1 MGLPI
6 PTKNRMN
13 TTPIRV
19 LLVDDSADDFQLTKH
34 LFASSKKAPVQL
46 EWISKGEEALP
57 ALMKGGFD
65 VCLLDYNLA
74 PANGLEILQEAVARN
89 CPTPIIILTGVG
101 SYGVD
106 VRATELGAVD
116 YLVKGE
122 ITIDQL
128 ERSVRYA
135 ISRRQMELE
144 KQRLSEQLQEKLAHE
159 VKVLHGLL
167 PICSVCKKIRDDQG
181 KWKQLEVYIR
191 DHSEANFTHGV
202 CPDCGERMLAALHSE
217 TSTPPTHPIKLKF

>member
-1 MGLPI
+1 
-6 PTKNRMN
+6 MN
-13 TTPIRV
+13 TNPIRV
-19 LLVDDSADDFQLTKH
+19 LLVDDNVDDFQLTEH
-34 LFASSKKAPVQL
+34 LFASSQKSSVQL
-46 EWISKGEEALP
+46 EWVGKAEEALP
-57 ALMKGGFD
+57 ALLAGGFD

-74 PANGLEILQEAVARN
+74 PGDGLEILREAVSMK

-106 VRATELGAVD
+106 VRAMELGAAD

-122 ITIDQL
+122 ITTDQL

-135 ISRRQMELE
+135 ISRRQIELE
-144 KQRLSEQLQEKLAHE
+144 KERLAGQLREKLAHE
-159 VKVLHGLL
+159 VKMLHGLL
-167 PICSVCKKIRDDQG
+167 SICSVCKKIRDDQG

-202 CPDCGERMLAALHSE
+202 CPDCGKIMLAAL
-217 TSTPPTHPIKLKF
+217 PPEAPAPPSSPIKSRF